1 MRKKLNAGFV
11 EIYEH
16 PFYLSLI
23 LVAKDFTMGSTSA
36 ARLTTLERGVKMF
49 ELIVEKQSVTVTEVA
64 KAFSITKSTAH
75 RFLATWKSLGYL
87 QQNAKNEY
95 FLTDRIKSVAQGR
108 VPKFEVK
115 QLVRPFLEELLK
127 IFRETVNLGHW
138 EGIEVSYL
146 DQLTSKDIL
155 NPDLHIG
162 ARIPAYCTA
171 MGKAILAHLPEIELK
186 QYITR
191 VKLEPHTE
199 RTITDPRV
207 LTEQLSVIRL
217 NGYAVMDE
225 ELVIGLRGAAAPV
238 FNKRGYPQYA
248 LSVGAWSF
256 RMSDETLKLV
266 SREVKRVASEA
277 SAYLLLNQD
286 TDD

>member
-1 MRKKLNAGFV
+1 
-11 EIYEH
+11 
-16 PFYLSLI
+16 
-23 LVAKDFTMGSTSA
+23 MGSTSA
-36 ARLTTLERGVKMF
+36 ARLTTLEKGVRIF

-64 KAFSITKSTAH
+64 KAFGITKSTAH
-75 RFLATWKSLGYL
+75 RYLATWKSLGYL

-95 FLTDRIKSVAQGR
+95 FHTDRLKSLARGM
-108 VPKFEVK
+108 VPKSEVK

-127 IFRETVNLGHW
+127 ISRETVNLGHW

-171 MGKAILAHLPEIELK
+171 MGKAILAYLPDIELK
-186 QYITR
+186 QYLAR

-199 RTITDPRV
+199 RTITDPGV
-207 LTEQLSVIRL
+207 LTEQLNAIRQ

-238 FNKRGYPQYA
+238 FNKRGYPKYA
-248 LSVGAWSF
+248 ISVGAWSF
-256 RMSDETLKLV
+256 RMSEEKLKLV
-266 SREVKRVASEA
+266 SREVKRVANEV
-277 SAYLLLNQD
+277 SAYLLLNR
-286 TDD
+286 TSDD